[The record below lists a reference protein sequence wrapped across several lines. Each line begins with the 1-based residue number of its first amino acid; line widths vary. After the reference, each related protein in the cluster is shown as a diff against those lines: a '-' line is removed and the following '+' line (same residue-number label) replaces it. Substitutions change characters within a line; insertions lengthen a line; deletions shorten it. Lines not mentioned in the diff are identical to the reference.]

1 MRVDGLYDRAR
12 MSTRGSKLNILVVGG
27 GAREHALVWRL
38 HRSASCG
45 ALFTTHPSNPGIVG
59 LARTIGFDY
68 RINEL
73 YRLEQFCRHEKID
86 LVVVGPEEPLAAGIA
101 DTLTSDRTAVFG
113 PSKEAAQLES
123 DKAFA
128 KKLMR
133 AASIPTAEAKIAT
146 TYDEAARFIE
156 SREEPPVVKAAG
168 LAAGKGVVVAKDKLE
183 AFEAARRFMTDR
195 AVGEAGKAVLIE
207 ERLTGPE
214 ASVFALVDG
223 RNIVILDSCQDHKR
237 LLDNDEGPNTGGMG
251 AICPTARVD
260 QKTLELVQRQVI
272 VPIVD
277 ALRREGIEYRGVL
290 YVGLILTHAGPKVLE
305 FNVRFGDPECQ
316 CLVRRMKGDFA
327 RLLHATATG
336 KLHEVDEAVFETS
349 DEHVCCVVAASAGY
363 PDAPR
368 NGDAITGIE
377 EAEAQ
382 PGVTVFLA
390 AAKREKGKGLV
401 TAGGRVVSVVG
412 VGDTAA
418 AARESAYAGMA
429 KIHFAGMQVRSD
441 IGMAGAPAAASRI

>member
-1 MRVDGLYDRAR
+1 MAKSG
-12 MSTRGSKLNILVVGG
+12 GKLNILVVGG

-38 HRSASCG
+38 KKSASCG
-45 ALFTTHPSNPGIVG
+45 AIWTTHPGNPGIAG
-59 LARTIGFDY
+59 LARPIPFEFRLNEFY
-68 RINEL
+68 RV
-73 YRLEQFCRHEKID
+73 EQLCRHEKID
-86 LVVVGPEEPLAAGIA
+86 LIVVGPEEPLAAGIA
-101 DTLTSDRTAVFG
+101 DTLSSGATAVFG

-133 AASIPTAEAKIAT
+133 AASVPTAEAKIAT

-168 LAAGKGVVVAKDKLE
+168 LAAGKGVVVAKDKVE

-195 AVGEAGKAVLIE
+195 ALGAAGATVVLE
-207 ERLTGPE
+207 ERLVGPE

-237 LLDNDEGPNTGGMG
+237 LLDGDAGPNTGGMG
-251 AICPTARVD
+251 AICPTDRVD
-260 QKTLELVQRQVI
+260 RKTLETVQRQVI

-290 YVGLILTHAGPKVLE
+290 YVGLILTPGGPKVLE
-305 FNVRFGDPECQ
+305 FNARFGDPECQ
-316 CLVRRMKGDFA
+316 CLVRRMRGDFA
-327 RLLHATATG
+327 RLLYATATG
-336 KLHEVDEAVFETS
+336 KLHELDESEFETS

-363 PDAPR
+363 PEAPR
-368 NGDAITGIE
+368 GGDAITGLE
-377 EAEAQ
+377 EAEQ
-382 PGVTVFLA
+382 VPGASVFLA
-390 AAKREKGKGLV
+390 GVKREKGGVLV

-412 VGDTAA
+412 VGDTPAT
-418 AARESAYAGMA
+418 ARETAYAGMA
-429 KIHFAGMQVRSD
+429 KIRFAGMQVRTD
-441 IGMAGAPAAASRI
+441 IGNVSAPARV

>member
-1 MRVDGLYDRAR
+1 MAKAPE
-12 MSTRGSKLNILVVGG
+12 KLNILVVGG

-38 HRSASCG
+38 HRSASRG
-45 ALFTTHPSNPGIVG
+45 ALFTTHPSNPGIAG
-59 LARTIGFDY
+59 LARPMGFDF
-68 RINEL
+68 RLSEL
-73 YRLEQFCRHEKID
+73 YRVEQFCRHEKID
-86 LVVVGPEEPLAAGIA
+86 LVVVGPEDALAAGIA

-123 DKAFA
+123 DKAFS

-133 AASIPTAEAKIAT
+133 AASVPTAEAKIAL
-146 TYDEAARFIE
+146 TYEEAARFIE
-156 SREEPPVVKAAG
+156 SREDPLVVKAAG
-168 LAAGKGVVVAKDKLE
+168 LAAGKGVVVTKDKVE
-183 AFEAARRFMTDR
+183 AFEAARKFMTERTLGD
-195 AVGEAGKAVLIE
+195 AGATVVLE

-237 LLDNDEGPNTGGMG
+237 LLDGDEGPNTGGMG
-251 AICPTARVD
+251 AVCPTGRVD
-260 QKTLELVQRQVI
+260 QRTLEITQRQVI

-277 ALRREGIEYRGVL
+277 ALRREGIEFRGVL

-336 KLHEVDEAVFETS
+336 RLHDLDESHFDTT
-349 DEHVCCVVAASAGY
+349 DDHVCCVVAAAAGY

-368 NGDAITGIE
+368 AGDAITGIE
-377 EAEAQ
+377 DAEAM

-390 AAKREKGKGLV
+390 GVKREKGGGLV

-412 VGDTAA
+412 VGDTPAG
-418 AARESAYAGMA
+418 ARDTAYAGMA
-429 KIHFAGMQVRSD
+429 KIRFAGMQVRTD
-441 IGMAGAPAAASRI
+441 IGSSVAAARV